1 MQDVK
6 RKLTQVLANAET
18 VLAIVTAAMYYAPS
32 WFLKEFVEYLEA
44 HPDRSDMRWGWV
56 WSFALFASNALMY
69 LAIGVLWSISST
81 HLQTRIKLQLYTL
94 LFSKTLVKKDLAAA
108 PTAEKQGSGES
119 VRAAIAREDI
129 PGAENEGQDREGA
142 IEEIKTA
149 NKEPEEEDV
158 SSKAQVMTL
167 FQIDCE
173 RISEWTFHAFSM
185 VDAPIEILVGGL
197 FLYRLVGI
205 SAVYGLLASLIT
217 LPLNQFAS
225 KYVVQTQE
233 HLMKARD
240 KRTSLMNEI
249 LGAIRMLK
257 FMAWERKYEARV
269 SDVRNEELKWL
280 KRNYMIEVLFTF
292 VWSVTPIVAI
302 IVTFMHYSLI
312 AKKPLTPGIA
322 FPAVSVLNELR
333 FSLATIPETLL
344 NAIQGFVSLRRVEKY
359 MSTAEVSHQEFGTD
373 RISMQ
378 SATLTWPRD
387 IAPPSAEPAS
397 VPSTPNVVSFTLS
410 DLNLEFPQGELSL
423 ICGRLGSG
431 KTLLLLGLLGEA
443 DVLAGQITCPRSGP
457 GAIDDFGKKI
467 HPDEWV
473 VPGRTAYCPQQAWLQ
488 NDTIRGNILFGCE
501 YVEDRYRRVIEACNL
516 VSDLAILEDGSD
528 TEIGEKGV
536 NLSGGQRSRVSLARA
551 GT

>member
-1 MQDVK
+1 
-6 RKLTQVLANAET
+6 
-18 VLAIVTAAMYYAPS
+18 MYYAPS

-56 WSFALFASNALMY
+56 WSFALFASNALMF

-94 LFSKTLVKKDLAAA
+94 LFSKTLVKKDLASA
-108 PTAEKQGSGES
+108 PAAEKKITEES
-119 VRAAIAREDI
+119 LSLAVPGEDI
-129 PGAENEGQDREGA
+129 PGAGNEGQDREGA
-142 IEEIKTA
+142 IEERKA
-149 NKEPEEEDV
+149 ENKEPEEEDV

-225 KYVVQTQE
+225 KYVVHTQE
-233 HLMKARD
+233 QLMKARD
-240 KRTSLMNEI
+240 KRTSLMNEV

-269 SDVRNEELKWL
+269 SDIRNEELKWL

-292 VWSVTPIVAI
+292 VWSVTPIVCI
-302 IVTFMHYSLI
+302 IVTFGHYSLI
-312 AKKPLTPGIA
+312 AKHPLTPGIA

-333 FSLATIPETLL
+333 FSLATIPETVL

-359 MSTAEVSHQEFGTD
+359 MSTAEVSHRELGSTQ
-373 RISMQ
+373 ISMR
-378 SATLTWPRD
+378 SATITWPRD
-387 IAPPSAEPAS
+387 IAPDSAGPAS
-397 VPSTPNVVSFTLS
+397 LPSTPKVSFTLT
-410 DLNLEFPQGELSL
+410 DLNLDFPQDGLSL

-443 DVLAGQITCPRSGP
+443 DVLAGQVVCPRSGP
-457 GAIDDFGKKI
+457 GAIEDFGKKI
-467 HPDEWV
+467 SREDWV
-473 VPGRTAYCPQQAWLQ
+473 VKGRTAYCPQQAWLQ

-501 YVEDRYRRVIEACNL
+501 YVEERYRAVIEACSL
-516 VSDLAILEDGSD
+516 VSDLAILEDGSE

-551 GT
+551 GRSHIIAP